1 MSATIPFLL
10 FLTSLT
16 EKESFAKK
24 MLLQLFGLLLFGE
37 VPGTLKVIGVCL
49 VFASIVSIAAR
60 DAFLKKWKMRKE
72 GE

>member
-1 MSATIPFLL
+1 MFP
-10 FLTSLT
+10 
-16 EKESFAKK
+16 
-24 MLLQLFGLLLFGE
+24 QLFGLLLFGE
-37 VPGTLKVIGVCL
+37 VPGALKVIGVCL